1 MKPLVIGL
9 TGGIGSGKSAVSD
22 RFEALGITVVD
33 ADKASRVV
41 VEPGRPALSAIA
53 AHFGEGILD
62 AGGALDRA
70 ALRAK
75 VFADPAERAW
85 LEKLLHPLIG
95 EEIQRGL
102 AAASSPYAVLVSPL
116 LLEARQDALA
126 DRVLVVDVEES
137 TQLARTMRRD
147 ANSESQVRAIIA
159 AQLPRAE
166 RLARAHDVLRNEGSL
181 EELHRAVDSLHARY
195 LQMAGERG
203 RAIDG
208 GDTPCH

>member
-1 MKPLVIGL
+1 MKPFVIGL

-22 RFEALGITVVD
+22 RFEALGIAVVD

-41 VEPGRPALSAIA
+41 VEPGSPALSAIA
-53 AHFGEGILD
+53 EHFGRGILD
-62 AGGALDRA
+62 SGGALDRA

-85 LEKLLHPLIG
+85 LERLLHPLIG

-102 AAASSPYAVLVSPL
+102 AKAASPYAVLVSPL
-116 LLEARQDALA
+116 LLEAKQDALA
-126 DRVLVVDVEES
+126 DRILVVDVAEA

-147 ANSESQVRAIIA
+147 ANSEAQVRAIIA

-166 RLARAHDVLRNEGSL
+166 RLARAHDVLPNDGSL
-181 EELHRAVDSLHARY
+181 EDLHRAVDALHAGY
-195 LQMAGERG
+195 LRMASER
-203 RAIDG
+203 RR
-208 GDTPCH
+208 